1 VRIGCGRWRHLPYSA
16 ASKPPPRPSRL
27 NGSNCPEADP
37 RSGAARSRDEG
48 RSKLLAAEL
57 RADLAQFEGRIDN
70 RLTGIDGRISS
81 IESRLANLASAAQL
95 L

>member
-1 VRIGCGRWRHLPYSA
+1 MAGGRCRPFSVTQRRIR
-16 ASKPPPRPSRL
+16 
-27 NGSNCPEADP
+27 NGSSCPEADP
-37 RSGAARSRDEG
+37 RSGAARSGDEG

-70 RLTGIDGRISS
+70 RLAGIDGRISS
-81 IESRLANLASAAQL
+81 IEGRLANLASAAQL

>member
-1 VRIGCGRWRHLPYSA
+1 MPRS
-16 ASKPPPRPSRL
+16 RPSPA
-27 NGSNCPEADP
+27 GATSTANCPDP
-37 RSGAARSRDEG
+37 RSGAAQSGDEG

-81 IESRLANLASAAQL
+81 IEGRLANLASAPQL

>member
-1 VRIGCGRWRHLPYSA
+1 MQLQANYAVS
-16 ASKPPPRPSRL
+16 
-27 NGSNCPEADP
+27 CPEADP
-37 RSGAARSRDEG
+37 RSGAARSGDEG

-70 RLTGIDGRISS
+70 RLAGIDGRISS
-81 IESRLANLASAAQL
+81 IEGRLANPASAAQL